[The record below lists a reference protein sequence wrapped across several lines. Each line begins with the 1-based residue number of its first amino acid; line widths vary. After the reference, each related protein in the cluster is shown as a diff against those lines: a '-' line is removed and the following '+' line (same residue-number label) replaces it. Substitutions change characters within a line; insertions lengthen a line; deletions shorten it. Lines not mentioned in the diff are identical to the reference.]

1 MHLLKSSSRQLSTS
15 WCSGVDENETNGPG
29 SNLRLTN
36 FVQIYLYFLKVENYQ
51 VIACYYDSRPNMVLY
66 SSVPRWV
73 ALGYEK

>member
-1 MHLLKSSSRQLSTS
+1 MNTY
-15 WCSGVDENETNGPG
+15 ETNGPG

-51 VIACYYDSRPNMVLY
+51 VIARYYDSNMVLY

-73 ALGYEK
+73 TKNKIASRPPG